1 MTDKGVV
8 KQLEE
13 LLEPIKKDLSGVKR
27 DLGVINKKLEQHDKN
42 FAELRETLDEHG
54 RKLDQH
60 TEALINIEDT
70 IKVYGDMYQVNND
83 NARKMEK
90 RIDVLEGFPC
100 YFICELDWRNRPS
113 HSA

>member
-27 DLGVINKKLEQHDKN
+27 DLGEINKKLEQHDKN

-60 TEALINIEDT
+60 TGALVNIEDT
-70 IKVYGDMYQVNND
+70 IKIYGDMYQVNND
-83 NARKMEK
+83 NARKLEK
-90 RIDVLEGFPC
+90 RIDGGNCSLLLHFCPL
-100 YFICELDWRNRPS
+100 F
-113 HSA
+113 